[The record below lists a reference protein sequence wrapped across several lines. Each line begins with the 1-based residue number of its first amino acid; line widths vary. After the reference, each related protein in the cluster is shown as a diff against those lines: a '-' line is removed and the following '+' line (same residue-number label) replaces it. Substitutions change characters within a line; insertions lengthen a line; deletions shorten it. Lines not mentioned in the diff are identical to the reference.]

1 MTKITDI
8 AELSQE
14 AVDQSLSFI
23 KTLVREQHPEL
34 DVNAS
39 GLVGILLRPGAE
51 LAAAAQEDFNRYLR
65 SSSLKQILDDPANA
79 DASIVDVV
87 MSNYGLTRRPGSLA
101 SGKIAVI
108 VSKKITTTVPAG
120 SVFVGATSE
129 FKTSVAYS
137 AKTSSI
143 NVDDDTDSVL
153 VPLSDGN
160 FKFVIPVTATE
171 VGSAALLKQGTLLTT
186 VAPIPNLVRIYAN
199 EDFVD
204 GVDTESNEQLV
215 ARQAEGITAKTI
227 CNRLNC
233 ASLLRAVSPEYL
245 ALSIIG
251 AGDRE
256 MLRDKHSIFPGA
268 FGGRS
273 DWYFRDTAD
282 IAVTQFEIECVLHE
296 KTSDGYGVWQCDID
310 RETAPGFYD
319 VYRVAPADTA
329 DYEGSLVVTEDIRGF
344 NTQYID
350 GELLPDIE
358 TAVEAVFSRYQT
370 AIIRFKDTTTSTAG
384 LIVAQSTKTYLVS
397 LRVAPKIA
405 EVQSFVSSRGTRS
418 LFGDVLIKAPVPC
431 FVSIAFSLLGRPS
444 AELPDVDAIKTAVV
458 NYVNSLSF
466 TGHLFAS
473 DITRIVHS
481 YLPTGVSISAIDML
495 GKLLKPSGGSHTL
508 HSREVLE
515 IPDDSANMVSART
528 VGFVTYKDLVLVSAG
543 AINVPEIT

>member
-1 MTKITDI
+1 
-8 AELSQE
+8 
-14 AVDQSLSFI
+14 
-23 KTLVREQHPEL
+23 
-34 DVNAS
+34 
-39 GLVGILLRPGAE
+39 
-51 LAAAAQEDFNRYLR
+51 
-65 SSSLKQILDDPANA
+65 
-79 DASIVDVV
+79 
-87 MSNYGLTRRPGSLA
+87 
-101 SGKIAVI
+101 
-108 VSKKITTTVPAG
+108 VPAG

-137 AKTSSI
+137 AKTSSV

-160 FKFVIPVTATE
+160 FKFVIPVTAVE

-233 ASLLRAVSPEYL
+233 AALLRTVSPDYL
-245 ALSIIG
+245 SLSIIG

-296 KTSDGYGVWQCDID
+296 KTSDGYGVWQCDIARD
-310 RETAPGFYD
+310 TAPGFYD
-319 VYRVAPADTA
+319 VYRVVPADAA
-329 DYEGSLVVTEDIRGF
+329 DYAGSLSVVEDIRGF

-350 GELLPDIE
+350 GALLPDIE

-370 AIIRFKDTTTSTAG
+370 AIIRFKDITTSTAG
-384 LIVAQSTKTYLVS
+384 LTVAQSTKTYLVSLRVAPKIAEVQSFVSSRGTRSLFGPDIETAVEAVFSRYQTAIIRFKDITTSTAGLTVAQSTKTYLVS

-418 LFGDVLIKAPVPC
+418 LFGDVLIKAPIPC

-458 NYVNSLSF
+458 NYINSLSF

-481 YLPTGVSISAIDML
+481 YLPAGVSISAIDML